1 MSVQHRPR
9 CRSCL
14 SRDVGLVSAEMSVA
28 YQPRCWLSIGRDVG
42 RVSAEVWV
50 EYQPTCRSS
59 IGRDVGRVSAE
70 MSVEFQRD
78 VGQVCAEM
86 SVEYPPRCRSSI
98 SIKIQKHPQDE
109 ILLSIPAKPR
119 HQPSL
124 SPDWSSGG
132 RDLVRD
138 VGRVLA
144 DMWVEY
150 QRRCWSSVGRDG
162 S

>member
-1 MSVQHRPR
+1 
-9 CRSCL
+9 
-14 SRDVGLVSAEMSVA
+14 MSVA

-50 EYQPTCRSS
+50 EYQPTCRTS
-59 IGRDVGRVSAE
+59 IGQDAGRVSAE

-109 ILLSIPAKPR
+109 YFIKHPR
-119 HQPSL
+119 KTTTSAASQPRL
-124 SPDWSSGG
+124 RSSFGG
-132 RDLVRD
+132 D

-144 DMWVEY
+144 EMWIEY
-150 QRRCWSSVGRDG
+150 RPRCQSSLGLDV
-162 S
+162 SQLSA